1 MYQTCIRQRS
11 RTPVGNRMSQNCDLV
26 EADYR
31 HARKLELCSGLSTSR
46 AVRISFKSISSL
58 IFVWM
63 LLHLVRRF
71 GALVPSSDLKGQVK
85 CAGWPKI
92 NLELKMMSYM
102 FSHSVVQVPKRLN
115 ISRFMICRS
124 KGWYEL
130 QRNQW
135 KKAKWAMKRFE
146 EIRWSEYRYYAWYPN
161 LYRRSYFCFA
171 DYSGT
176 IAGDTI
182 PALVRRKTVTWLLN
196 NVVFAC
202 RPCAVIGRGMWAPTQ
217 PSCRGMP
224 SGKQIILSI

>member
-1 MYQTCIRQRS
+1 MCPFQLIMYQTCIRQRS
-11 RTPVGNRMSQNCDLV
+11 RTPVGNRMSQSCALV

-31 HARKLELCSGLSTSR
+31 RARKLELCSGLSTSR
-46 AVRISFKSISSL
+46 AVRISFKSMSKL

-63 LLHLVRRF
+63 LRYLVRRF

-92 NLELKMMSYM
+92 NLELKMSYM

-135 KKAKWAMKRFE
+135 KKAKWAMKRLIL
-146 EIRWSEYRYYAWYPN
+146 IRSSYAIDRGVWRN
-161 LYRRSYFCFA
+161 SLIR
-171 DYSGT
+171 
-176 IAGDTI
+176 I
-182 PALVRRKTVTWLLN
+182 PILL
-196 NVVFAC
+196 
-202 RPCAVIGRGMWAPTQ
+202 
-217 PSCRGMP
+217 
-224 SGKQIILSI
+224 IIP